1 MYAYMIPFLLMIM
14 TKTIIFALIA
24 SLSLLSVTMLGAIV
38 VMQQTAYAPHIE
50 EIPGLSF
57 QECRQ
62 LVLDTG
68 LPQRNATAECLSLTG
83 H

>member
-1 MYAYMIPFLLMIM
+1 M
-14 TKTIIFALIA
+14 TKTVIFALLA

-38 VMQQTAYAPHIE
+38 VMQQQTADAAHTE

-57 QECRQ
+57 QDCRQ
-62 LVLDTG
+62 RALDLGRT
-68 LPQRNATAECLSLTG
+68 QQNATLTCLSLTG